1 VKLYRKQ
8 IKKYSNTVIKCPISH
23 NESEFKSSKKKTTT
37 NKKII
42 ALEKLKKNS
51 YKKTF

>member
-8 IKKYSNTVIKCPISH
+8 IRKYSNTVIKCPISH